1 MNWKW
6 SNFSPAD
13 QERIILG
20 LIPLLS
26 HASVPHITSMLRVLK
41 EIGYKL
47 DFKSLQMKE
56 AILFGITS
64 RFGTFSI
71 PLYNEEGAELASIL
85 FFLGCIG
92 LKWEEIP
99 YETKKDHIYP
109 GIVKYLP
116 FYNQRQVS
124 NLIFG

>member
-1 MNWKW
+1 MNWQW
-6 SNFSPAD
+6 SDFFPAD
-13 QERIILG
+13 QERITLG

-26 HASVPHITSMLRVLK
+26 HATVTHITSMLRVLK

-47 DFKSLQMKE
+47 DLKSLPMKE
-56 AILFGITS
+56 AIFLGITS
-64 RFGTFSI
+64 RFGAFSI
-71 PLYNEEGAELASIL
+71 PLHNEEGAELSSIL
-85 FFLGCIG
+85 FFLGSIG

-109 GIVKYLP
+109 GIVKYFP
-116 FYNQRQVS
+116 FYNQRQVA